1 MAMYKPMT
9 DRNYLLV
16 LAALLCMGSS
26 YTIPQAVADYDF
38 TCRHGIVWC

>member
-1 MAMYKPMT
+1 MCPTMN
-9 DRNYLLV
+9 DRSYLLV

-26 YTIPQAVADYDF
+26 YTIPQAMADYDF